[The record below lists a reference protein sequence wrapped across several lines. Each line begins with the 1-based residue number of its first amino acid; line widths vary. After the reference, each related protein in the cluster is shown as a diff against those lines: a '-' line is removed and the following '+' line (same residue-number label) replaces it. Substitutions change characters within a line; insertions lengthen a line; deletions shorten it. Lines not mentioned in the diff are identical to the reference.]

1 MAVVNITLENFA
13 EEVLESKVP
22 VLVDFF
28 ATWCGPCMMVSPIVD
43 EISEEY
49 DDVKICKVNVDEEPD
64 LAKEFDVF
72 SIPTLMVVK
81 DGKIAE
87 TQVGALPK
95 EGILKLLGK

>member
-1 MAVVNITLENFA
+1 MAVINLTTENFA
-13 EEVLESKVP
+13 EEVIESKVP

-49 DDVKICKVNVDEEPD
+49 GDIKVCKVNVDEESD
-64 LAKEFDVF
+64 LAREFDVF
-72 SIPTLMVVK
+72 SIPTLMAVNE
-81 DGKIAE
+81 GKIIGRH
-87 TQVGALPK
+87 TGALPK